1 MGRLEHFARGN
12 MKRKLLAAREA
23 LEGGAGAV
31 VIADSRAP
39 SPVRIGPVR
48 RRNPAV
54 SGIYGSRGLTVVS
67 GAGAAVRD
75 DRGREYLDFYCG
87 SGAALFGHCHP
98 VLVEAL
104 RKAAESPW
112 TVGPGMGSPARDAF
126 RQRISEETA
135 RSCRLL
141 LQQRHRI
148 GGGGPQLAL
157 SLRPDRK
164 KVLALRRAFHG
175 RTLGALS
182 LTFNPST
189 EGLDPYSRPVTHV
202 MPGELPARWTGTQ
215 RPSSWSPSRERAVSI
230 LSPPDWAPG

>member
-1 MGRLEHFARGN
+1 
-12 MKRKLLAAREA
+12 
-23 LEGGAGAV
+23 
-31 VIADSRAP
+31 
-39 SPVRIGPVR
+39 
-48 RRNPAV
+48 
-54 SGIYGSRGLTVVS
+54 VVS
-67 GAGAAVRD
+67 GSGAAVRD

-126 RQRISEETA
+126 RQRISEELPGHAVFFCNSGTESVEA
-135 RSCRLL
+135 ALK
-141 LQQRHRI
+141 
-148 GGGGPQLAL
+148 LAL

-182 LTFNPST
+182 LTFNPQYRKDWT
-189 EGLDPYSRPVTHV
+189 RILAPVTH
-202 MPGELPARWTGTQ
+202 MKPGELPSSVDGDTAAVFVEPVQGEGGVYPLAPELGARITEACREAG
-215 RPSSWSPSRERAVSI
+215 PSSSATKSRAGGDGAAVLQPLPARGSIPTFSASPRE
-230 LSPPDWAPG
+230 SPGAFRQD